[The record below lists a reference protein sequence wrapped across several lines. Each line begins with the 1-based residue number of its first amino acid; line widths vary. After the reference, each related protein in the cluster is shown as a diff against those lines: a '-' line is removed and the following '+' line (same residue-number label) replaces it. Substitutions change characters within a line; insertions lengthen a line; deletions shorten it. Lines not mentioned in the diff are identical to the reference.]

1 MMEALIVPQ
10 PDTIPVSWGW
20 FQFLLLLTFPLH
32 LLAMNSMLGGLA
44 IAILQHVHGGKV
56 QKQLAHRIAVAL
68 PLVIAFVVNFGVAP
82 LLFVQVLY
90 GQFVYSSS
98 ILMGTFWILI
108 IPILIVGY
116 YCAYLYD
123 FQFIQLGAAGPVI
136 AFFTFALLLVIGFFF
151 SNNMLLMT
159 LPGRFAEYFA
169 TKNGTL
175 LAIDQPEF
183 WPRFSHMIIGALAIG
198 GLFVS
203 LLGRYRKSD
212 TPDLAV
218 HSERFGMTWFFSL
231 TLINIFVGFWYFI
244 SLPGERMNLFMGGH
258 PGATATFIVA
268 LLLVFG
274 TLFGAYKRKFMLTLV
289 HAVGLVVV
297 MTFMR
302 SWLRSNFLQEVFTL
316 DQLVVVP
323 QYSPMIFF
331 FVTLVLGLICL
342 AWLLKKTS
350 DALRKEQAAEGVK

>member
-1 MMEALIVPQ
+1 MMDALIIPH

-44 IAILQHVHGGKV
+44 IAILQHIHGGKV

-90 GQFVYSSS
+90 GQFVYTSS

-108 IPILIVGY
+108 VPILIVGY

-123 FQFIQLGAAGPVI
+123 FRFAKLGAAGPVI
-136 AFFTFALLLVIGFFF
+136 AILTFSLLLVIGFFF

-169 TKNGTL
+169 LKNGTL
-175 LAIDQPEF
+175 LATDQPEF
-183 WPRFSHMIIGALAIG
+183 WPRFSHMSIGALAIG
-198 GLFVS
+198 GLFVG
-203 LLGRYRKSD
+203 LLGRFRKLSA
-212 TPDLAV
+212 PDLAV
-218 HSERFGMTWFFSL
+218 HSERLGMTWFFSL
-231 TLINIFVGFWYFI
+231 TLINIFAGFWYLL
-244 SLPGERMNLFMGGH
+244 SLPKERMELFMGGH
-258 PGATATFIVA
+258 PGATAAFIVA
-268 LLLVFG
+268 LLLVVG
-274 TLFGAYKRKFMLTLV
+274 ALVGAYKRKFMLTFL
-289 HAVGLVVV
+289 HAVALVVV

-302 SWLRSNFLQEVFTL
+302 SWLRSSYLEEVFTL
-316 DQLVVVP
+316 DQLVVLP

-331 FVTLVLGLICL
+331 FATLVFGLICL

-350 DALRKEQAAEGVK
+350 DALTGEQAAESAH